1 MESYKGQ
8 GQRESGHGCHP
19 AGHVSVAM
27 LFIYSLHFHWLVF
40 ASLPPV
46 PFDKCQFLDW
56 LLRMW
61 NGRGRERDKDRSR
74 KADIPRPCCSR
85 RRSRND
91 GRSGDCGGQE
101 AVLTILRAG
110 KGQWDLSAEK
120 SLRLHPP
127 SCQSPHSSLSLCCR
141 DPVLHGYNPELP
153 TAQGGDQHPH
163 SLWPPRIS
171 WSFLQ
176 GALCSGPSPAS
187 PT

>member
-1 MESYKGQ
+1 MDKEVKKMESYKGQ

-19 AGHVSVAM
+19 AGHVSVAV

-120 SLRLHPP
+120 SLA
-127 SCQSPHSSLSLCCR
+127 SSSPIL
-141 DPVLHGYNPELP
+141 PESTQFPFALLP
-153 TAQGGDQHPH
+153 
-163 SLWPPRIS
+163 
-171 WSFLQ
+171 
-176 GALCSGPSPAS
+176 
-187 PT
+187 